1 MGNIVC
7 KRFVPKPRSNI
18 YFRFY
23 VTRVR
28 DHIAID
34 EEWAARF
41 PLLNVDVLN
50 NDIMQQYKLMA
61 RYTDGKMKRAFKIV
75 HVLENGTVEMYFFAR
90 TNGLLT
96 VYEPLVVQPTDVRM
110 FQFLSY
116 TERKA
121 RNRMLQI
128 VLRNAEKAD
137 DGNYFGR
144 LGMDLCTRIC
154 FWLVE
159 DVRWRK
165 RGEPRERC

>member
-18 YFRFY
+18 YYRFY
-23 VTRVR
+23 VTGIRYCA
-28 DHIAID
+28 AID

-41 PLLNVDVLN
+41 PTLNVEELHGHSVA
-50 NDIMQQYKLMA
+50 A
-61 RYTDGKMKRAFKIV
+61 RDYDGKLKLVSEVERT
-75 HVLENGTVEMYFFAR
+75 LEDGTVQIKFMADTTGTWVFYRREIIR
-90 TNGLLT
+90 
-96 VYEPLVVQPTDVRM
+96 PTEARM

-116 TERKA
+116 TERTA

-128 VLRNAEKAD
+128 VLRNAEKTD
-137 DGNYFGR
+137 DGNYFGL

-154 FWLVE
+154 FFLVE